1 MSFSSAFLEK
11 IKTSVKI
18 SDIASRHV
26 NWDLKKS
33 NTSKQDFWAPCP
45 FHQEKTAS
53 FHVDDT
59 KGFYYCFG
67 CQAKGNIFTFLNE
80 MEGVSFFDAVKA
92 LSEMAGIPL
101 EIDDDKKRMT
111 TSNEEQRL
119 ININE
124 IASEFFRKYLFSTKG
139 SIALSYLRD
148 RGLSL
153 EIIKEFQLG
162 FSPSRPDDLT
172 NFLKSQGYNEQFIE
186 KSGLAFKPE
195 NKPLVDRFR
204 NRIMFPIADLNNNIV
219 AFGGRSLNTAY
230 GAKYINS
237 SETKIFKKGSLLFN
251 LKNAQKSKKNDPLI
265 IVEGYMDVISLANNS
280 IKNAVAPL
288 GTSMT
293 KEQLQ
298 LIWRACEEP
307 ILLLD
312 GDNAGKLATSRAV
325 DLALPLIS
333 YNQTLRIAN
342 LPTNYDPDDLLKQH
356 GKDALKDVIE
366 NSQTLSEFIFTNEKS
381 QRKIDSP
388 ERLRKLHVELT
399 RKIQKI
405 KDFSLKKMFLAEMND
420 KIRKT
425 QYPSQTDTKRS
436 SSPMLGDN
444 KINIKKKT
452 MSHVQA
458 SEKEIEMLEAE
469 IMFCLIKNPTF
480 IKDFKETLTDL
491 DFSDEFFQK
500 SLWKI
505 QHEPFSKTTEICIS
519 ISSQATK
526 KNPTLKN
533 HLIYNDQ
540 KKQEMSRNLLINRI
554 TTLNLAK
561 NRLESLKDLK
571 IKIKTQESDSPY
583 QNESLEKIQREYHR
597 AIGGSQFVE
606 DSILREREFDKG
618 SLDIFKKIKEKS
630 SERNNG

>member
-204 NRIMFPIADLNNNIV
+204 NRIMFPISDSNNNIV

-251 LKNAQKSKKNDPLI
+251 LKNAQKSKKKDPLI
-265 IVEGYMDVISLANNS
+265 VVEGYMDVISLANNS

-420 KIRKT
+420 KIRKI

-436 SSPMLGDN
+436 RSTKLSYN

-452 MSHVQA
+452 MSRVQA

-540 KKQEMSRNLLINRI
+540 KKQEMSRNLLMNRI

-571 IKIKTQESDSPY
+571 IKIKTQESDSLY
-583 QNESLEKIQREYHR
+583 QNESLEKIQIEYHR

-618 SLDIFKKIKEKS
+618 SLDIFKKTKEKS
-630 SERNNG
+630 FRNQ

>member
-80 MEGVSFFDAVKA
+80 MEGVSFFDAVKT

-162 FSPSRPDDLT
+162 FSPSKPDDLT

-204 NRIMFPIADLNNNIV
+204 NRIMFPISDSNNNIV

-265 IVEGYMDVISLANNS
+265 VVEGYMDVISLANNS

-307 ILLLD
+307 VLLLD

-366 NSQTLSEFIFTNEKS
+366 NSQTLSEFILTNEKS

-388 ERLRKLHVELT
+388 ERLKKLHVELT

-420 KIRKT
+420 KIKKT
-425 QYPSQTDTKRS
+425 QYPSQTNTKRS

-452 MSHVQA
+452 MSRVQA

-505 QHEPFSKTTEICIS
+505 QHQPFSKTTEICIS

-540 KKQEMSRNLLINRI
+540 KKQEMSRNLLMNRI

>member
-11 IKTSVKI
+11 IKTNVKI

-162 FSPSRPDDLT
+162 FSPSKPDDLT

-204 NRIMFPIADLNNNIV
+204 NRIMFPISDSNNNIV

-265 IVEGYMDVISLANNS
+265 VVEGYMDVISLANNS

-307 ILLLD
+307 VLLLD

-342 LPTNYDPDDLLKQH
+342 LPTNYDPDDLLKQQ

-366 NSQTLSEFIFTNEKS
+366 NSQTLSEFIYANEKS

-388 ERLRKLHVELT
+388 ERLKKLHVELT

-420 KIRKT
+420 KIKKT
-425 QYPSQTDTKRS
+425 QYPSQTNTKRS

-452 MSHVQA
+452 MSRVQA

-505 QHEPFSKTTEICIS
+505 QHQPFSKTTEICIS

-540 KKQEMSRNLLINRI
+540 KKQEMSRNLLMNRI

>member
-119 ININE
+119 LNINE

-204 NRIMFPIADLNNNIV
+204 NRIMFPISDSNNKIV

-452 MSHVQA
+452 MSRVQA

-540 KKQEMSRNLLINRI
+540 KKQEMSRNLLMNRI

>member
-80 MEGVSFFDAVKA
+80 IEGVSFFDAVKA

-204 NRIMFPIADLNNNIV
+204 NRIMFPISDSNNNIV

-356 GKDALKDVIE
+356 GKDALKDIIE

-444 KINIKKKT
+444 KINIKTKT
-452 MSHVQA
+452 MSRVQA

-505 QHEPFSKTTEICIS
+505 QHEPLSKTTEICIS
-519 ISSQATK
+519 ISSKATK

>member
-33 NTSKQDFWAPCP
+33 NASKQDFWAPCP

-92 LSEMAGIPL
+92 LSKMAGIPL

-162 FSPSRPDDLT
+162 FSPSRPDELT

-204 NRIMFPIADLNNNIV
+204 NRIMFPISDSNNNIV

-342 LPTNYDPDDLLKQH
+342 LPTNFDPDDLLKQH

-469 IMFCLIKNPTF
+469 IMFCLIKNPNL
-480 IKDFKETLTDL
+480 IKEFRETLTDL

-505 QHEPFSKTTEICIS
+505 QHEPFSETTEIFIS

-540 KKQEMSRNLLINRI
+540 KKQEMSRNLLMNRI

-571 IKIKTQESDSPY
+571 IKIKTQESDSLY
-583 QNESLEKIQREYHR
+583 QNESLEKIQIEYHR

>member
-204 NRIMFPIADLNNNIV
+204 NRIMFPISDSNNNIV

-452 MSHVQA
+452 MSRVQA

>member
-119 ININE
+119 IKINE

-204 NRIMFPIADLNNNIV
+204 NRIMFPISDSNNNIV

-265 IVEGYMDVISLANNS
+265 VVEGYMDVISLANNS

-452 MSHVQA
+452 MSRVQA

-540 KKQEMSRNLLINRI
+540 KKQEMSRNLLMNRI

>member
-204 NRIMFPIADLNNNIV
+204 NRIMFPISDSNNNIV

-265 IVEGYMDVISLANNS
+265 VVEGYMDVISLANNS

-452 MSHVQA
+452 MSRVQA

-505 QHEPFSKTTEICIS
+505 QHEPFSKTTEIFIS

-540 KKQEMSRNLLINRI
+540 KKQEMSRNLLMNRI

-630 SERNNG
+630 FQKK

>member
-80 MEGVSFFDAVKA
+80 MEGVSFFGAVKA

-101 EIDDDKKRMT
+101 EIDDGKKRMT

-204 NRIMFPIADLNNNIV
+204 NRIMFPISDSNNNIV

-265 IVEGYMDVISLANNS
+265 VVEGYMDVISLANNS

-452 MSHVQA
+452 MSRVQA

-480 IKDFKETLTDL
+480 IKDFKETLTGL

-540 KKQEMSRNLLINRI
+540 KKQEMSRNLLMNRI

-571 IKIKTQESDSPY
+571 IKIKTQESDSLY

-630 SERNNG
+630 FRKQ

>member
-204 NRIMFPIADLNNNIV
+204 NRIMFPISDSNNNIV

-452 MSHVQA
+452 MSRVQA

-505 QHEPFSKTTEICIS
+505 QHEPFSKTTEINIS

-540 KKQEMSRNLLINRI
+540 KKQEMSRNLLMNRI

-630 SERNNG
+630 FRKQ

>member
-11 IKTSVKI
+11 IKTNVKI

-204 NRIMFPIADLNNNIV
+204 NRIMFPISDSNNNIV

-307 ILLLD
+307 VLLLD

-420 KIRKT
+420 KIKKT

-452 MSHVQA
+452 MSRVQA

-505 QHEPFSKTTEICIS
+505 QHQPFSKTTEICIS

-540 KKQEMSRNLLINRI
+540 KKQEMSRNLLMNRI

-630 SERNNG
+630 FRKQ

>member
-153 EIIKEFQLG
+153 ETIKEFQLG
-162 FSPSRPDDLT
+162 FSPSRPDDLI

-195 NKPLVDRFR
+195 NKPLVDRFK
-204 NRIMFPIADLNNNIV
+204 NRIMFPISDSNNNIV

-265 IVEGYMDVISLANNS
+265 VVEGYMDVISLANNS

-293 KEQLQ
+293 EEQLQ
-298 LIWRACEEP
+298 LIWRSCEEP

-342 LPTNYDPDDLLKQH
+342 LPTNYDPDDLLKQY

-388 ERLRKLHVELT
+388 ERMRKLHVELT

-405 KDFSLKKMFLAEMND
+405 KDFSLRKMFLAEMND

-452 MSHVQA
+452 MSRVQA

-606 DSILREREFDKG
+606 DSILRDLEFDKG

-630 SERNNG
+630 FRKE

>member
-204 NRIMFPIADLNNNIV
+204 NRIMFPISDSNNNIV

-452 MSHVQA
+452 MSRVQA

-540 KKQEMSRNLLINRI
+540 KKQEMSRNLLMNRI

-583 QNESLEKIQREYHR
+583 QNESLEKIQSEYHR

>member
-204 NRIMFPIADLNNNIV
+204 NRIMFPISDSNNNIV

-356 GKDALKDVIE
+356 GKDALKDIIE

-388 ERLRKLHVELT
+388 ERLKKLHVELT

-425 QYPSQTDTKRS
+425 RYPSQTDTKRS

-452 MSHVQA
+452 MSRVQA

-526 KNPTLKN
+526 KNPTLRN

-540 KKQEMSRNLLINRI
+540 KKQEMSRNLLMNRI

-571 IKIKTQESDSPY
+571 IKIKTQESDSLY
-583 QNESLEKIQREYHR
+583 QNESLEKIQIEYHR

-618 SLDIFKKIKEKS
+618 SLDIFKKTKEKS
-630 SERNNG
+630 FRNQ

>member
-204 NRIMFPIADLNNNIV
+204 NRIMFPISDTNNNIV

-265 IVEGYMDVISLANNS
+265 VVEGYMDVISLANNS

-452 MSHVQA
+452 MSRVQA

-540 KKQEMSRNLLINRI
+540 KKQEMSRNLLMNRI

-630 SERNNG
+630 FRKQ

>member
-204 NRIMFPIADLNNNIV
+204 NRIMFPISDSNNNIV

-265 IVEGYMDVISLANNS
+265 VVEGYMDVISLANNS

-452 MSHVQA
+452 MSRVQA

-540 KKQEMSRNLLINRI
+540 KKQEMSRNLLFNRI

-618 SLDIFKKIKEKS
+618 SLDIFKKIKVKS
-630 SERNNG
+630 FRKQ

>member
-204 NRIMFPIADLNNNIV
+204 NRIMFPISDLSNNIV

-366 NSQTLSEFIFTNEKS
+366 NSQTLSEFILTNEKS

-388 ERLRKLHVELT
+388 ERLRKLQVELT
-399 RKIQKI
+399 GKIQKI
-405 KDFSLKKMFLAEMND
+405 KDFSLRKMFLAEMND

-425 QYPSQTDTKRS
+425 QYPTQTDTKRS
-436 SSPMLGDN
+436 TSPMLGDN

-491 DFSDEFFQK
+491 GFSDKFFQK

-505 QHEPFSKTTEICIS
+505 QHEPFSKTTEICVS

-526 KNPTLKN
+526 KNPALKN

-540 KKQEMSRNLLINRI
+540 NKQEISRNLLMNRI

-618 SLDIFKKIKEKS
+618 SLDIFKKIKDKS
-630 SERNNG
+630 FRKE

>member
-204 NRIMFPIADLNNNIV
+204 NRIMFPISDSNNNIV

-265 IVEGYMDVISLANNS
+265 VVEGYMDVISLANNS

-452 MSHVQA
+452 MSRVQA

-540 KKQEMSRNLLINRI
+540 KKQEMSRNLLFNRI

>member
-204 NRIMFPIADLNNNIV
+204 NRIMFPISDSNNNIV

-265 IVEGYMDVISLANNS
+265 VVEGYMDVISLANNS

-452 MSHVQA
+452 MSRVQA

-540 KKQEMSRNLLINRI
+540 KKQEMSRNLLMNRI

-630 SERNNG
+630 FRKE

>member
-204 NRIMFPIADLNNNIV
+204 NRIMFPISDSNNNIV

-452 MSHVQA
+452 MSRVQA

-540 KKQEMSRNLLINRI
+540 KKQEMSRNLLMNRI

>member
-11 IKTSVKI
+11 IKTNVKI

-67 CQAKGNIFTFLNE
+67 CQAKGNIFTFLND
-80 MEGVSFFDAVKA
+80 MEGVSFFDAVKT

-101 EIDDDKKRMT
+101 EIDDDKNRMT

-162 FSPSRPDDLT
+162 FSPSKPDDLT

-204 NRIMFPIADLNNNIV
+204 NRIMFPISDSNNNIV

-265 IVEGYMDVISLANNS
+265 VVEGYMDVISLANNS

-307 ILLLD
+307 VLLLD

-342 LPTNYDPDDLLKQH
+342 LPTNYDPDDLLKQQ

-366 NSQTLSEFIFTNEKS
+366 NSQTLSEFIFANEKS

-452 MSHVQA
+452 MSRVQA

-505 QHEPFSKTTEICIS
+505 QHQPFSKTTEICIS

-540 KKQEMSRNLLINRI
+540 KKQEMSRNLLMNRI

>member
-204 NRIMFPIADLNNNIV
+204 NRIMFPISDSNNNIV

-265 IVEGYMDVISLANNS
+265 VVEGYMDVISLANNS

-420 KIRKT
+420 KIRKI

-436 SSPMLGDN
+436 RSPMLGDN

-540 KKQEMSRNLLINRI
+540 KKQEMSRNLLMNRI

>member
-204 NRIMFPIADLNNNIV
+204 NRIMFPISDSNNNVV

-265 IVEGYMDVISLANNS
+265 VVEGYMDVISLANNS

-452 MSHVQA
+452 MSRVQA

-469 IMFCLIKNPTF
+469 IMFCLIKNPIF

>member
-80 MEGVSFFDAVKA
+80 MEGVSFFDAVKV

-101 EIDDDKKRMT
+101 EIDDDKKPMT

-204 NRIMFPIADLNNNIV
+204 NRIMFPISDSNNKIV

-452 MSHVQA
+452 MSRVQA

-540 KKQEMSRNLLINRI
+540 KKQEMSRKLLINRI

-583 QNESLEKIQREYHR
+583 QNESLEKVQREYHR

-630 SERNNG
+630 SKRNNG

>member
-11 IKTSVKI
+11 IKTSIKI

-33 NTSKQDFWAPCP
+33 NTYKQDFWAPCP

-53 FHVDDT
+53 FHVDDA

-101 EIDDDKKRMT
+101 EIDNDKNHVT
-111 TSNEEQRL
+111 ASNEEQRL
-119 ININE
+119 IKINE
-124 IASEFFRKYLFSTKG
+124 VASEFFRKYLFSTKG
-139 SIALSYLRD
+139 SIALSYLKD
-148 RGLSL
+148 RGLKL

-186 KSGLAFKPE
+186 ESGLAFKPE

-204 NRIMFPIADLNNNIV
+204 NRIMFPISNSNNNIV

-237 SETKIFKKGSLLFN
+237 SETKIFKKGSILFN

-265 IVEGYMDVISLANNS
+265 VVEGYMDVISLANNS

-298 LIWRACEEP
+298 LIWKTCEEP

-325 DLALPLIS
+325 NLALPLIS

-342 LPTNYDPDDLLKQH
+342 LPKNYDPDDILKQH

-381 QRKIDSP
+381 DRKIDSP

-399 RKIQKI
+399 KKVEKI
-405 KDFSLKKMFLAEMND
+405 KDFSLKKMFLAEMNN

-425 QYPSQTDTKRS
+425 QFPSQIDTKRS
-436 SSPMLGDN
+436 SSSTLGN
-444 KINIKKKT
+444 SKTNIKKKT
-452 MSHVQA
+452 MSRVQA

-480 IKDFKETLTDL
+480 IKDFRDALTDL

-505 QHEPFSKTTEICIS
+505 QHESFSKKTEIFIS
-519 ISSQATK
+519 VSSHATK
-526 KNPTLKN
+526 KNPTLES

-540 KKQEMSRNLLINRI
+540 KKQEMSRNLLMNRI

-571 IKIKTQESDSPY
+571 IKIKTQESDSPF

-597 AIGGSQFVE
+597 AISGSQFVE
-606 DSILREREFDKG
+606 ESILREREFDKG
-618 SLDIFKKIKEKS
+618 SLDVFKKIKEKTFQKK
-630 SERNNG
+630 

>member
-139 SIALSYLRD
+139 SIALNYLRD

-172 NFLKSQGYNEQFIE
+172 NFLKTQGYSEQFIE

-204 NRIMFPIADLNNNIV
+204 NRIMFPISDSNNNIV

-265 IVEGYMDVISLANNS
+265 VVEGYMDVISLANNS

-356 GKDALKDVIE
+356 GKDALRDVIE

-452 MSHVQA
+452 MSRVQA

-469 IMFCLIKNPTF
+469 IMFCLIKNPTL

-505 QHEPFSKTTEICIS
+505 QHEPFSKTTEICVS

-597 AIGGSQFVE
+597 AIGGSQIVE

-630 SERNNG
+630 SERDNG

>member
-1 MSFSSAFLEK
+1 MSFSSTFLEK

-92 LSEMAGIPL
+92 LSKMAGIPL

-111 TSNEEQRL
+111 TSNEEQSL

-124 IASEFFRKYLFSTKG
+124 IASDFFRKYLFSTKG

-204 NRIMFPIADLNNNIV
+204 NRIMFPISDSNNNIV

-405 KDFSLKKMFLAEMND
+405 KDFSLKKCF
-420 KIRKT
+420 
-425 QYPSQTDTKRS
+425 
-436 SSPMLGDN
+436 
-444 KINIKKKT
+444 
-452 MSHVQA
+452 
-458 SEKEIEMLEAE
+458 
-469 IMFCLIKNPTF
+469 
-480 IKDFKETLTDL
+480 
-491 DFSDEFFQK
+491 
-500 SLWKI
+500 
-505 QHEPFSKTTEICIS
+505 
-519 ISSQATK
+519 
-526 KNPTLKN
+526 
-533 HLIYNDQ
+533 
-540 KKQEMSRNLLINRI
+540 
-554 TTLNLAK
+554 
-561 NRLESLKDLK
+561 
-571 IKIKTQESDSPY
+571 
-583 QNESLEKIQREYHR
+583 
-597 AIGGSQFVE
+597 
-606 DSILREREFDKG
+606 
-618 SLDIFKKIKEKS
+618 
-630 SERNNG
+630 

>member
-1 MSFSSAFLEK
+1 
-11 IKTSVKI
+11 
-18 SDIASRHV
+18 
-26 NWDLKKS
+26 
-33 NTSKQDFWAPCP
+33 
-45 FHQEKTAS
+45 
-53 FHVDDT
+53 
-59 KGFYYCFG
+59 
-67 CQAKGNIFTFLNE
+67 

-119 ININE
+119 IIINE
-124 IASEFFRKYLFSTKG
+124 IAREFFRKYLFSTKG

-204 NRIMFPIADLNNNIV
+204 NRIMFPIADSNNNIV
-219 AFGGRSLNTAY
+219 AFGGRSLNTAI

-452 MSHVQA
+452 MSRVQA

-540 KKQEMSRNLLINRI
+540 KKQEMSRNLLMNRI

-618 SLDIFKKIKEKS
+618 SLDIFKKTKEKS
-630 SERNNG
+630 FRNQ